1 MTTSLLAYAARRV
14 LLMVPLLFALSF
26 VVFVLIHL
34 APGDPVRFI
43 LGEREYDE
51 AVGRRIREV
60 YHLDQPIPV
69 QYTLWLGNILRG
81 DLGRTMGTNKPVVD
95 IVGAAMEV
103 TVSLAVGGFIVT
115 VLLGVPA
122 GIIAA
127 VNKGTWK
134 EYLVL
139 GFSFLSISTP
149 SFLLAL
155 GLIILFSERLR
166 WLPSFSYVSLAEDP
180 GRWVRHLI
188 LPSLAV
194 GMLSAASVARMVRS
208 SLLEVLGRD
217 FILTARAKGVF
228 EQLIVLRH
236 ALLNAL
242 IPVVTILGLHIGGLL
257 SGAVIIETVFALPGL
272 GRTSLGALS
281 SRDFPL
287 IQINVLIIATIYV
300 LSNLITDLLYAVIDP
315 RIKYG

>member
-1 MTTSLLAYAARRV
+1 MTASLGAYALRRL

-26 VVFVLIHL
+26 VVFALIHL

-51 AVGRRIREV
+51 AVGRRVRAL
-60 YHLDQPIPV
+60 YNLDQPIPV
-69 QYTLWLGNILRG
+69 QYALWLGNIARG
-81 DLGRTMGTNKPVVD
+81 DLGRTMGTNRPVSD
-95 IVGAAMEV
+95 IVRGAMEV
-103 TVSLAVGGFIVT
+103 TLSLALGGFIVT

-139 GFSFLSISTP
+139 TVSFLSISTP

-155 GLIILFSERLR
+155 GMIILFSERLR
-166 WLPSFSYVSLAEDP
+166 WLPSFSYVPFMEDP
-180 GRWVRHLI
+180 GRWLRHLI

-217 FILTARAKGVF
+217 YILTARAKGVF
-228 EQLIVLRH
+228 EHWWSCATRS
-236 ALLNAL
+236 
-242 IPVVTILGLHIGGLL
+242 PT
-257 SGAVIIETVFALPGL
+257 
-272 GRTSLGALS
+272 RS
-281 SRDFPL
+281 SPC
-287 IQINVLIIATIYV
+287 
-300 LSNLITDLLYAVIDP
+300 
-315 RIKYG
+315 